1 MVSIEPSSKE
11 KEKLRSAGNELL
23 EQLDINL
30 EVSIGIENS
39 PESDEMK
46 SYRQEELE
54 NHENYQNLSEDSIDG
69 IQDIL
74 KSPCSPAFHS
84 PGLKNSFEIIHNDLE
99 PLEYE
104 EFEFHIESDEDKE
117 DTSKQSVKEFF
128 DLSPKDSENFH
139 SISEIPLNF
148 SVDNAKEVL
157 VSNQDPNEN
166 HKERFLDIIRES
178 ISQGIQTDPAQI
190 EISNIP
196 SVLMQSIRDILKEEL
211 QKASNLEKNPQ
222 NRITF
227 IAEPLKKPI
236 IQLQH
241 EKRNPQPIIQA
252 DCSGAKYKRP
262 TGKEIQKKVLQ
273 LKELG
278 FKSPVKAISALA
290 KTNYDVM
297 MSVEILL
304 NN

>member
-1 MVSIEPSSKE
+1 
-11 KEKLRSAGNELL
+11 
-23 EQLDINL
+23 
-30 EVSIGIENS
+30 
-39 PESDEMK
+39 MK

-69 IQDIL
+69 LQDIS
-74 KSPCSPAFHS
+74 KSPCSPVFHS
-84 PGLKNSFEIIHNDLE
+84 PDFKSSFEFIHNDPE

-104 EFEFHIESDEDKE
+104 EFEFHIESDEDKVS
-117 DTSKQSVKEFF
+117 TPKQSVKEFF
-128 DLSPKDSENFH
+128 DLSQKNSENFH

-148 SVDNAKEVL
+148 SVGNTKEVQI
-157 VSNQDPNEN
+157 NQDSHEN
-166 HKERFLDIIRES
+166 YKESFLDIIRES
-178 ISQGIQTDPAQI
+178 ISQGIQTDPDQI

-211 QKASNLEKNPQ
+211 QKASNLEKNSQ
-222 NRITF
+222 NKITF

-273 LKELG
+273 LRELG